1 MAQSK
6 ITLKLRES
14 ISSAKLSRSDIQRLS
29 SKLEERISA
38 AADLEV
44 ENLGRPANTDDEA
57 FEQLKQNMRDAFR
70 LSVTIKGADNQELFG
85 TTSEVFENPNFP
97 ENVVSFYANSA
108 TTLRGSFN
116 YVPRNEVEVFVDFGP
131 VASFDFNTSPGE
143 ATLNNSE
150 FVVTGVDATWC
161 NGLFHEISQFFGTKE
176 NYLPVIHKG
185 DFWNFLFWLFG
196 IPLCFWVTFRASS
209 IVSAIFSTVSE
220 FVVAAAY
227 LYIFLMFA
235 HVLRALFWY
244 ARWIW
249 PKIEYEGGRSTIAV
263 HRIAVVSLALAL
275 LGSLIYDILS
285 VLF

>member
-1 MAQSK
+1 MAQSR
-6 ITLKLRES
+6 ITLKLREA
-14 ISSAKLSRSDIQRLS
+14 IDSAKLSRSDLQRLS
-29 SKLEERISA
+29 SKLEERIAA

-44 ENLGRPANTDDEA
+44 ENLSRPADTDDEA

-70 LSVTIKGADNQELFG
+70 SSVTVKGADNQELFG
-85 TTSEVFENPNFP
+85 TPSEIFENPNFP

-116 YVPRNEVEVFVDFGP
+116 YVPRNEVEVFVDFSP
-131 VASFDFNTSPGE
+131 AASFDFNTSLGD

-161 NGLFHEISQFFGTKE
+161 NGLFHEVSQFFETKM

-196 IPLCFWVTFRASS
+196 IPLCFWVTFRASPT
-209 IVSAIFSTVSE
+209 VSTVFNAVSE
-220 FVVAAAY
+220 FVVAAVY
-227 LYIFLMFA
+227 LYIFLLFA
-235 HVLRALFWY
+235 HLLRALFWY

-249 PKIEYEGGRSTIAV
+249 PKIEYEGGRSTIAA
-263 HRIAVVSLALAL
+263 HRFAVVSITLGL
-275 LGSLIYDILS
+275 LGSLSYDIFK